1 MSVMSGGLDRRLWA
15 ISSVVIL
22 GAMMSILDTTI
33 VNVAIDAL
41 ARDLHAS
48 LGTIQWVSTGYMLA
62 LATVIPLTGWA
73 AERFGTKRLFL
84 VAVTLFVAGSALCG
98 LAWSSQSLIFFRVL
112 QGLGG
117 GMVMPTGMM
126 ILAQAAG
133 PQRMG
138 RVLSVIGVPML
149 IAPVI
154 GPALGGY
161 LIDAVSWRWI
171 FFVNVPVGAI
181 ALVLAARILDRDRP
195 QEHHRLDVRGF
206 LYLSPGLTLLVYG
219 LAEAGSE
226 GSMTALRPLLAIAAG
241 IVLIASFVRH
251 ALRAQRPLLDL
262 QLFRVR
268 AFWASSATTFV
279 LGGALFGAMILMP
292 LYYQLVHGASA
303 LEAGL
308 LLAPQGLGVA
318 VAMPIAGRL
327 ADRIGPGRIVVSGLF
342 VVLFGT
348 LAFTQVTAST
358 SYVLLGV
365 SLFVRGA
372 GLGMTMMPAMSA
384 AYQVLDRAAVP
395 RATTTLNILNRVG
408 GALGTAILAVTLQG
422 QIQSNLAGLAPGGA
436 SSGLGSAEV
445 LTPEQRAIVAPHL
458 ADAFGATFWWAMALT
473 VVAVIPALLLPMGP
487 PASASEPPS
496 GEAEAEQREAVLA
509 AVE

>member
-1 MSVMSGGLDRRLWA
+1 VRTMSGGLDRRLWA

-22 GAMMSILDTTI
+22 GAIMSILDTTI

-73 AERFGTKRLFL
+73 AERFGTKRLFI

-98 LAWSSQSLIFFRVL
+98 AAWSSESLIAFRVL

-126 ILAQAAG
+126 ILAHAAG

-138 RVLSVIGVPML
+138 RVMSVIGVPML

-154 GPALGGY
+154 GPVLGGY
-161 LIDAVSWRWI
+161 LIDEISWRWI
-171 FFVNVPVGAI
+171 FFVNIPVGAV
-181 ALVLAARILDRDRP
+181 ALVLATKILDRDRP
-195 QEHHRLDVRGF
+195 QERHPLDVRGF
-206 LYLSPGLTLLVYG
+206 LYLSPGLTALVYG
-219 LAEAGSE
+219 LAEAGSV
-226 GSMTALRPLLAIAAG
+226 GSMTAIRPLVSVAVGL
-241 IVLIASFVRH
+241 VLIGLFIRH
-251 ALRAQRPLLDL
+251 ALRATRPLLDL

-279 LGGALFGAMILMP
+279 LGGALFGAMILIP

-308 LLAPQGLGVA
+308 LMAPQGLGVA

-327 ADRIGPGRIVVSGLF
+327 ADRLGPGKIVVTGLG
-342 VVLFGT
+342 VVLLGT
-348 LAFTQVTAST
+348 FAFTQVTDSS
-358 SYVLLGV
+358 SYVVLGV
-365 SLFVRGA
+365 SLFFRGA

-408 GALGTAILAVTLQG
+408 GALGTAILAVALQG
-422 QIQSNLAGLAPGGA
+422 QIEDNLAGLVPGGA
-436 SSGLGSAEV
+436 SSGLGSAQV
-445 LTPEQRAIVAPHL
+445 LTPEQRAVVAPPL
-458 ADAFGATFWWAMALT
+458 AEAFGTTFWYAMALT
-473 VVAVIPALLLPMGP
+473 LVAVIPALLLPMGP
-487 PASASEPPS
+487 PKPPATPPPDVA
-496 GEAEAEQREAVLA
+496 AEEREAVLA
-509 AVE
+509 GFD

>member
-1 MSVMSGGLDRRLWA
+1 MRTVSGGLDRRLWA

-22 GAMMSILDTTI
+22 GAVMSILDTTI

-41 ARDLHAS
+41 ARDLNAS

-84 VAVTLFVAGSALCG
+84 VAVSLFAAGSALCG
-98 LAWSSQSLIFFRVL
+98 FAWSSESLIIFRVL

-138 RVLSVIGVPML
+138 RVMSVIGVPML

-154 GPALGGY
+154 GPVLGGY
-161 LIDAVSWRWI
+161 LIDEISWRWI
-171 FFVNVPVGAI
+171 FFVNVPVGAV
-181 ALVLAARILDRDRP
+181 ALVLAMRILDHDRP
-195 QEHHRLDVRGF
+195 QVRHPLDVRGF

-219 LAEAGSE
+219 LAEAGAE
-226 GSMTALRPLLAIAAG
+226 GSMTGARSLLSIAAG
-241 IVLIASFVRH
+241 VVLIGAFVWH
-251 ALRAQRPLLDL
+251 ALHRTRPLLDL

-292 LYYQLVHGASA
+292 LYFQLVRGASA

-327 ADRIGPGRIVVSGLF
+327 VDKLGPGRIVVAGLG
-342 VVLFGT
+342 VVLLGT
-348 LAFTQVTAST
+348 FAFTQVTATT
-358 SYVLLGV
+358 SEALLGS
-365 SLFVRGA
+365 SLFIRGA

-422 QIQSNLAGLAPGGA
+422 QIETNLSGLAPGGA
-436 SSGLGSAEV
+436 SSGLGAPQV
-445 LTPEQRAIVAPHL
+445 LTDGQRAVIAEPLSAAFGSTFWFAMVLTLVAVAP
-458 ADAFGATFWWAMALT
+458 
-473 VVAVIPALLLPMGP
+473 AVLLPMHP
-487 PASASEPPS
+487 PAPAAAQPTGGPSAEREP
-496 GEAEAEQREAVLA
+496 VLA
-509 AVE
+509 EV